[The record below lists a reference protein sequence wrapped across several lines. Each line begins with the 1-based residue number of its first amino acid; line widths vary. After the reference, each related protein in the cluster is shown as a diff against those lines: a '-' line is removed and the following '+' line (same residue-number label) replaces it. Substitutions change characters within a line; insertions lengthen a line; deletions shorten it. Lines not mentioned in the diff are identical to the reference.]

1 MDKKRPQ
8 KPEDSELAGDL
19 AGAVLQAL
27 PWPWALID
35 RELRVVQRHANGSS
49 SSGTS
54 EPGTLE
60 DFFSVVEL
68 DVASTDW
75 RRRLAGVMESGESC
89 RMERIGSTRREPEP
103 RVYNL
108 TCLPIRDDDG
118 RPSGGLLIVEDM
130 TDRTVLEK
138 RLAFYERLAVVGKLA
153 ARIAHELN
161 NPLDGILRFVNLA
174 LRVKGENDP
183 SRRYL
188 EQARKGLL
196 RMVRIIR
203 ELLEFSRST
212 ITTFEHTTINGM
224 VEESIR
230 TMESHAS
237 AKGVTIERTLAEGIP
252 NVRTGDLFQVF
263 CNLIKNA
270 IDAMPKG
277 GTLSIRTALDDGLIR
292 ITFADTGVGMTPEI
306 MEKIFEPFFTTK
318 DPSEGTGLGLAISKD
333 IVEKYGGVIR
343 VQSRVAAGSTFDVE
357 IPAQQRP

>member
-1 MDKKRPQ
+1 MDESKPP
-8 KPEDSELAGDL
+8 KPEDAALVGDL
-19 AGAVLQAL
+19 ASLVLRHL
-27 PWPWALID
+27 PWPWVLFD
-35 RELRVVQRHANGSS
+35 RRLKVVQQHAGAEAT
-49 SSGTS
+49 TS
-54 EPGTLE
+54 VSAGADLE
-60 DFFSVVEL
+60 VFFSAVEL
-68 DVASTDW
+68 DVSGIDW
-75 RRRLAGVMESGESC
+75 RRRLGAVAQTGEPC
-89 RMERIGSTRREPEP
+89 RMERVGSTRRENEP
-103 RVYNL
+103 RVFDL
-108 TCLPIRDDDG
+108 SCMAVRDEED
-118 RPSGGLLIVEDM
+118 RPTGALLIVEDM

-183 SRRYL
+183 ARRYL

-212 ITTFEHTTINGM
+212 ITAFEHTSVNGM
-224 VEESIR
+224 VEEAVR

-237 AKGVTIERTLAEGIP
+237 AKGITIIRDLVEGIP
-252 NVRTGDLFQVF
+252 NVRSGDLFQVF

-277 GTLSIRTALDDGLIR
+277 GTLTIRSTMADGRVHVIF
-292 ITFADTGVGMTPEI
+292 TDTGVGMTPEI

-333 IVEKYGGVIR
+333 ICEKYGGTIR
-343 VQSRVAAGSTFDVE
+343 VESTPGAGTTFDVD
-357 IPAQQRP
+357 IPVESGE